1 MQSNASSHNN
11 KKRGVKIKQLVIHG
25 PDKFELIDESETGN
39 YKLVKAKAKDGDR
52 YVIVDAQNN
61 FVGTFRGGRY
71 IPKGEPVGDFYYSTL
86 DTAKRIF
93 EAFYRH
99 Q

>member
-1 MQSNASSHNN
+1 MDLE
-11 KKRGVKIKQLVIHG
+11 KQLVIHG
-25 PDKFELIDESETGN
+25 PDKFELIDEREPGRH
-39 YKLVKAKAKDGDR
+39 KLIKAKAKDGDR